1 VQLLDSIRIRT
12 RGPFEAV
19 VPVPGSKSLTNRALV
34 VSALADGDSEL
45 IRPLASDDTAVMV
58 EALHALGCEI
68 DLAKDTWRVKGRR
81 GRLQRSPAAIYA
93 ANSGTTLRFLTAAAA
108 LADGSVVID
117 GSPRMRER
125 PIEDLAHATS
135 SARTAARRSV
145 CTAAT
150 SGADV

>member
-125 PIEDLAHATS
+125 PIEDLAH
-135 SARTAARRSV
+135 V